1 MIRMWRYLA
10 AAFIV
15 CIVIP
20 LAEVAAADCKQPALE
35 RFLEGSRT
43 VLKYN
48 GSYFPSPI
56 AHQLPFEV
64 GGQVFQWLG
73 VGWESPKSG
82 ALFVLDCSGR
92 RLAATRLGYVS
103 YLRNGPVLSRI
114 GPTVEVLYVAATGM
128 GYTLERVDI
137 FSFGRNRLKSLWTHT
152 TREDGF
158 MFPTEDGTA
167 DEYQWRISEDGRQIR
182 VEGVQT
188 VYPKPEKLGE
198 PGGATTTRK
207 LPMETFCWDEGRVA
221 YVACQRPH

>member
-1 MIRMWRYLA
+1 
-10 AAFIV
+10 
-15 CIVIP
+15 
-20 LAEVAAADCKQPALE
+20 
-35 RFLEGSRT
+35 
-43 VLKYN
+43 
-48 GSYFPSPI
+48 
-56 AHQLPFEV
+56 
-64 GGQVFQWLG
+64 
-73 VGWESPKSG
+73 
-82 ALFVLDCSGR
+82 
-92 RLAATRLGYVS
+92 
-103 YLRNGPVLSRI
+103 
-114 GPTVEVLYVAATGM
+114 VEVLYVAATGT

-207 LPMETFCWDEGRVA
+207 LPMETFWWDEGRVQYA
-221 YVACQRPH
+221 ACQRPQ